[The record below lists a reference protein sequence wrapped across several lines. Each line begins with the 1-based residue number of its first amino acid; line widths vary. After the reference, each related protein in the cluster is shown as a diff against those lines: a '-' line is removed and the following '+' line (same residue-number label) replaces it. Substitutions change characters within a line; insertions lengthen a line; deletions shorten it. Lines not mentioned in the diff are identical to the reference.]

1 MSVKCPITWN
11 SMRVYAVTI
20 FFGENFQK
28 KKISLICPIWR
39 KLFTEEE
46 EEEIVRWGILQWCAG
61 HLSFDL
67 KKGHVSKFNF
77 IFHPWICV
85 LHYSSKRA
93 ELYFR
98 CVIFQNAFASSK
110 VYIWELLRSWSDTS
124 VFNRPPHTHS
134 YTVYI
139 NIPKKVRS
147 FFSLCRLYLN
157 FCHKKHTKALYSVDH
172 FCLFRA
178 LYC

>member
-1 MSVKCPITWN
+1 MPLQYFLERISK
-11 SMRVYAVTI
+11 
-20 FFGENFQK
+20 K

-39 KLFTEEE
+39 KLFTEE

-134 YTVYI
+134 YTVYLHLKSQ
-139 NIPKKVRS
+139 KKCTH
-147 FFSLCRLYLN
+147 FSSICELYLN
-157 FCHKKHTKALYSVDH
+157 FCVQKTTLSSH
-172 FCLFRA
+172 FCLFRV
-178 LYC
+178 LYCNLQVLKW

>member
-1 MSVKCPITWN
+1 MAVKCPITWN

-46 EEEIVRWGILQWCAG
+46 EEIVRWGILQWCAG

-77 IFHPWICV
+77 IFHPWICTT
-85 LHYSSKRA
+85 LLWSKGPSYIFDASFFRMPLPPRKYIY
-93 ELYFR
+93 ENYFAR
-98 CVIFQNAFASSK
+98 GLTHQFSI
-110 VYIWELLRSWSDTS
+110 DH
-124 VFNRPPHTHS
+124 HTLIHTQ
-134 YTVYI
+134 YTLKS
-139 NIPKKVRS
+139 PKKCTH
-147 FFSLCRLYLN
+147 FFPFVGC
-157 FCHKKHTKALYSVDH
+157 T
-172 FCLFRA
+172 
-178 LYC
+178 